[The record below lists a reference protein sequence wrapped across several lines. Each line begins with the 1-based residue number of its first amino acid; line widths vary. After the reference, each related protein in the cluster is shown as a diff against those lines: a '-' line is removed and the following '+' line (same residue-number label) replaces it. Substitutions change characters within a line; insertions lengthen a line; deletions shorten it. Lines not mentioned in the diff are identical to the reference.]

1 MAPQMKWEKVE
12 SITFDNWVEF
22 SSILKLCYQCY
33 RADSYSSWQRWT
45 NEKHNW
51 YVRRFIPKW
60 ENINARSNEEIQKIQ
75 DMINHKPRKILG
87 YKTPYEVYYGV
98 EQKYI
103 K

>member
-1 MAPQMKWEKVE
+1 MLTWKVVE

-22 SSILKLCYQCY
+22 SNIIDLPYKCY
-33 RADSYSSWQRWT
+33 RADTYSSWQRWT

-51 YVRRFIPKW
+51 YVRWFIPKW
-60 ENINARSNEEIQKIQ
+60 ANIDDRTDEDIQKIQ

-87 YKTPYEVYYGV
+87 YKTPYEVYYN
-98 EQKYI
+98 KTLNYI